1 MWRGRMVGTLQGSEF
16 VSEMRRRAEAILRRN
31 DNSFRVLFDFSPTA
45 MIVVDPRSMCIVR
58 ANGMALH
65 LFGFSQG
72 EMIGK
77 SVEELTYPG
86 DLVVTKE
93 NMDGLEKGSAGIP
106 VVEKRYLKSDGS
118 FFWAQASFSVL
129 EDENGV
135 AELILGSL
143 FDITASK
150 LEEEELRSSRAFY
163 RMAGRSARLGA
174 WGLELPS
181 MRLICSDEVC
191 EILEMPLGF
200 SPSLEEAIGFTVPE
214 LREEVREVVDHCIS
228 EGIPF
233 DREWR
238 IVNAKQKLISVRAIG
253 EAIRDSSG
261 KIFRLQGALQDITS
275 VVEVSRK
282 LVETEA
288 THRALFE
295 HMLNGQAYCR
305 MLYEDGKPVD
315 FVYLQTNSAFETLT
329 GLKDVVGKRVTEVIP
344 GIRES
349 DPELLKIYGRV
360 AATGNPEKFET
371 HVKSLDEW
379 FWISVYSPGKEHFVA
394 IFDVITERKRTEKKI
409 AEYVRQL
416 ESSMEGTLVAISNMV
431 EKRDPYTAGHENRVG
446 IIAGDIA
453 REMGWPEEKC
463 RELQLIGLV
472 HDIGKIAVPAEILTK
487 PGRLSAIEYDL
498 VKIHVEQGYEIL
510 KDVEFPLPI
519 AEIIRQHHERMDGSG
534 YPRGLAGE
542 EILPEARILAVAD
555 VVESMAS
562 HRPYR
567 PALGMDVAIGEVT
580 RNRALRFDAAVVDA
594 LLVMVN
600 EKGYRLPN

>member
-1 MWRGRMVGTLQGSEF
+1 MVGTLQGSEF

>member
-181 MRLICSDEVC
+181 MRLICSDEV
-191 EILEMPLGF
+191 
-200 SPSLEEAIGFTVPE
+200 
-214 LREEVREVVDHCIS
+214 
-228 EGIPF
+228 
-233 DREWR
+233 
-238 IVNAKQKLISVRAIG
+238 
-253 EAIRDSSG
+253 
-261 KIFRLQGALQDITS
+261 
-275 VVEVSRK
+275 
-282 LVETEA
+282 
-288 THRALFE
+288 
-295 HMLNGQAYCR
+295 
-305 MLYEDGKPVD
+305 
-315 FVYLQTNSAFETLT
+315 
-329 GLKDVVGKRVTEVIP
+329 
-344 GIRES
+344 
-349 DPELLKIYGRV
+349 
-360 AATGNPEKFET
+360 
-371 HVKSLDEW
+371 
-379 FWISVYSPGKEHFVA
+379 
-394 IFDVITERKRTEKKI
+394 
-409 AEYVRQL
+409 
-416 ESSMEGTLVAISNMV
+416 
-431 EKRDPYTAGHENRVG
+431 
-446 IIAGDIA
+446 
-453 REMGWPEEKC
+453 
-463 RELQLIGLV
+463 
-472 HDIGKIAVPAEILTK
+472 
-487 PGRLSAIEYDL
+487 
-498 VKIHVEQGYEIL
+498 
-510 KDVEFPLPI
+510 
-519 AEIIRQHHERMDGSG
+519 
-534 YPRGLAGE
+534 
-542 EILPEARILAVAD
+542 
-555 VVESMAS
+555 
-562 HRPYR
+562 
-567 PALGMDVAIGEVT
+567 
-580 RNRALRFDAAVVDA
+580 
-594 LLVMVN
+594 
-600 EKGYRLPN
+600 